1 MAKQSRVAIP
11 QTVIERNLQDL
22 APATGFR
29 STARLLSKSAA
40 QVFMGSCAETVELLD
55 SAEGAASELEQLIG
69 NHAIPYSPPMGAG
82 RIAEGLRADTAAIER
97 LIDAYSGAVRLTAWR
112 RFKLRKAS
120 LAVLLGRVS
129 ARIGALR
136 AVCASGQGGLG
147 HAGVS
152 LKVCGGAVCGDWS
165 PVSGEQAEAFG
176 RVLGRTQCVFARRSV
191 IWTAPWTGPC
201 IDDAVRAWAPLV
213 RGFAE
218 AARRDPVDGLVL
230 ALPGSFG
237 DSVDRLAATTRQVLD
252 GLAAKDG
259 RGRRGLQSPERQGW
273 YFTFAG
279 ERMFLV
285 TMAPCYPAD
294 HARHSFGEPY
304 TFLLLQADR
313 AFDRAVSPG
322 SGGIIS
328 SAVRSRIREL
338 YDQHGRPY
346 DLAITLSPFEAYRF
360 VKPLAL
366 GEPPVRWWEARVDQ
380 DDRRSSR

>member
-1 MAKQSRVAIP
+1 MPKQSQVAIS
-11 QTVIERNLQDL
+11 QAATEQDFRDP
-22 APATGFR
+22 APATGMR
-29 STARLLSKSAA
+29 STARLLSESAA
-40 QVFMGSCAETVELLD
+40 QVFLGSRAETVAFLD
-55 SAEGAASELEQLIG
+55 SAEGAAAELARLIG
-69 NHAIPYSPPMGAG
+69 KHAIPYSLPMGRG
-82 RIAEGLRADTAAIER
+82 RIAEGLRADTATIER
-97 LIDAYSGAVRLTAWR
+97 LVDAYSGAVRLTAWQR
-112 RFKLRKAS
+112 LRLRKAS

-136 AVCASGQGGLG
+136 AACASGQGGLG
-147 HAGVS
+147 HAEVS
-152 LKVCGGAVCGDWS
+152 LKVGGGVDCGDWS

-191 IWTAPWTGPC
+191 IWMASWTGRC

-252 GLAAKDG
+252 GLAAEDG
-259 RGRRGLQSPERQGW
+259 RGRRGLRSPERQGW

-304 TFLLLQADR
+304 TFLLLQADH

-360 VKPLAL
+360 VKPLGL

-380 DDRRSSR
+380 DDRWSSR